1 MIHFDEDALLQYAEG
16 NSPIGTEIESHAAEC
31 PECAR
36 AIAEQREIV
45 DILKSDEVWSGMPDP
60 SPAALARMREVSSLS
75 YRITE
80 EDHAAAV
87 LLDEVLKGPAAWWRN
102 RLLKSGPAGRTAGV
116 VRQLIERAPA
126 AEQKAPANGVEMLKL
141 AADIADGLDVFDY
154 PSDMIMSLRGQA
166 ARDHAYALMMVGR
179 LNDALTEIDRSEKL
193 FGQCALPEYDVAR
206 AKLVRATIVRLL
218 DRLPEAIRLAH
229 EAAATLGKFGDERRH
244 ANALVIE
251 AAILFQNGD
260 IAQALALWREADRHP
275 GIEETTRVMVLNNIG
290 LCYTELREYDKAA
303 EVIREAIAACEVL
316 GMESTRVKARW
327 ALCNVITSAGRTSDA
342 VPLLRQTWK
351 ELENLDMEV
360 DAALVGLELA
370 EALLILGRSEEVPQI
385 CRTILDRFTRAG
397 MTSRAITALA
407 FLREAIAVGQA
418 QPTLVRHVHDF
429 LRHLPQQP
437 SSAFAPQPLF
447 AKRFED

>member
-1 MIHFDEDALLQYAEG
+1 MIHYDEDALLQYAEG

-31 PECAR
+31 PECAK
-36 AIAEQREIV
+36 AIAEQRELV
-45 DILKSDEVWSGMPDP
+45 DILKSGDVWSSMPDP
-60 SPAALARMREVSSLS
+60 SPAAMARMQEVSILS
-75 YRITE
+75 HRIAG
-80 EDHAAAV
+80 EDRAAAT
-87 LLDEVLKGPAAWWRN
+87 LLDEVLKGPSAWWRN
-102 RLLKSGPAGRTAGV
+102 RLLKNGPIGRTAGV

-141 AADIADGLDVFDY
+141 AIEIAEDLDVLDY
-154 PSDMIMSLRGQA
+154 PSDFIMSLRGQS
-166 ARDHAYALMMVGR
+166 ARDYAYALMMVGR
-179 LNDALTEIDRSEKL
+179 MHEALAEIDRAEKL
-193 FGQCALPEYDVAR
+193 FQQCALPEYDVAR

-218 DRLPEAIRLAH
+218 DRLPEAIRLAR
-229 EAAATLGKFGDERRH
+229 EAAKTLGKFGDQRRH

-251 AAILFQNGD
+251 AAMLFQSGA
-260 IAQALALWREADRHP
+260 ISEALALWRETDGHP

-290 LCYTELREYDKAA
+290 LCYTELGEYDKAA
-303 EVIREAIAACEVL
+303 EAIREAIAACEVL

-327 ALCNVITSAGRTSDA
+327 ALANVITSAGRASDA

-418 QPTLVRHVHDF
+418 HPTLVRHVHDF

-437 SSAFAPQPLF
+437 GSAFAPQQLH
-447 AKRFED
+447 ANRFED